1 MAPVE
6 VAVDMV
12 GPVIEHLHV
21 DGLAGTMRP
30 AAMVETVVAI
40 LRRAGDERSRD
51 VARLAGQYVTERASL
66 IDDDELRAV
75 FLAAE
80 PQRRLIALDQLMEV
94 GSVTG
99 TVGDHYRRS
108 RHRLREILV
117 GLDDADWER
126 AVPACPGWR
135 VHDVVAHLVG
145 VIEDGMA
152 GRLDGPPD
160 DSVTAEEVRRHRD
173 VAHGDLLHHWDE
185 LAPLM
190 EVAITDN
197 EVWPAAFDVL
207 SHEHDVRGG
216 ARPAR
221 RAGCRHR
228 GDRRRSPSRSTG
240 PARWC
245 CACSSRVVS

>member
-1 MAPVE
+1 MS
-6 VAVDMV
+6 
-12 GPVIEHLHV
+12 
-21 DGLAGTMRP
+21 
-30 AAMVETVVAI
+30 
-40 LRRAGDERSRD
+40 ER
-51 VARLAGQYVTERASL
+51 
-66 IDDDELRAV
+66 
-75 FLAAE
+75 
-80 PQRRLIALDQLMEV
+80 
-94 GSVTG
+94 
-99 TVGDHYRRS
+99 VGDHYRRS

-117 GLDDADWER
+117 GLDDDDWER

-173 VAHGDLLHHWDE
+173 VAHRDLLHRWDE

-207 SHEHDVRGG
+207 SHEHDVRG
-216 ARPAR
+216 ALDRPGERDVDTVAI
-221 RAGCRHR
+221 AAALLL
-228 GDRRRSPSRSTG
+228 DRLALPVVLRVQLEGGVVSTAPVDGPELDLRTTAFEVLRLRLGRRSRQQVLDLDWSVPPPLEVVDALFVFG
-240 PARWC
+240 PRLDPL
-245 CACSSRVVS
+245 VE